1 MRLSRRQRVRRM
13 PSPSCLEQPR
23 PAHRLQRRLR
33 RTSATAPEH
42 STPVPRGR
50 WILDPLRRIHRWP
63 CPIPHDHRCSAH
75 RRQPINRHPRP
86 IPHRSRSLI
95 PRRHPSLIP
104 RRHPSLIPHP
114 HLPLSRP
121 PLRRPSRCRLS
132 PIGVRSLA
140 RLSWFGRLGATP
152 PVRAPWS
159 STGNTSL
166 RTLTLCSQKLAGFV
180 QVFGSDSARELRTSR
195 PSG

>member
-13 PSPSCLEQPR
+13 SSRSCLEQPR
-23 PAHRLQRRLR
+23 PAHRLQHRRR

-86 IPHRSRSLI
+86 IPHRSRSLT
-95 PRRHPSLIP
+95 PHRHPSLT
-104 RRHPSLIPHP
+104 PHR

-152 PVRAPWS
+152 PVRAPWF

-166 RTLTLCSQKLAGFV
+166 RTLTLCSQKPAGFALV
-180 QVFGSDSARELRTSR
+180 SGSDSARELRTSR